1 MFEPLYSVTEVNIS
15 VILLNISLVSCI
27 TAFVLFTIS
36 YLFKQKVSDFLFM
49 MGVPPLVL
57 AFLSV
62 FALIV
67 TALVTESVDSHA
79 ALENNLKQ
87 KYDIAQIIEDDR
99 YEIDTTLETEQF
111 IQVETTDGRKAI
123 FNLTQNMDT
132 FEPTLSE
139 LVDNGQAGPVKLE
152 EITK

>member
-15 VILLNISLVSCI
+15 VILLNILLVSFI

-36 YLFKQKVSDFLFM
+36 HLFKQKVSDFLFM